1 MSWVTTCFIWFE
13 SELLCITVSSYLE
26 FSEGKVAQKTLNII
40 SISFYF
46 YKAQHL
52 AAAFLRFGRSCALLE
67 DYNYQKPSRLR
78 NIYRISAFW
87 SAGRGA
93 SPHVWNNQI
102 QAFGYIYFLSWR
114 LKAVFC
120 RDVSAVLR
128 EWDRGQSLHSEGTV
142 FTFFASIAWMCYF
155 VYCISFPC

>member
-1 MSWVTTCFIWFE
+1 MSWVTTCCFIWFE

-46 YKAQHL
+46 YKAQHW
-52 AAAFLRFGRSCALLE
+52 ATAFLRFGRSCALLE

-78 NIYRISAFW
+78 NINRISVFW

-102 QAFGYIYFLSWR
+102 QAFGYIYFYLEG
-114 LKAVFC
+114 LKQFFVEMFLQYYVNETGD
-120 RDVSAVLR
+120 RVYTLKVSC
-128 EWDRGQSLHSEGTV
+128 LHFLLV
-142 FTFFASIAWMCYF
+142 
-155 VYCISFPC
+155 

>member
-13 SELLCITVSSYLE
+13 SEPLWITVSSYLE

-40 SISFYF
+40 SISFCF
-46 YKAQHL
+46 YKKAPHFT
-52 AAAFLRFGRSCALLE
+52 AAFLLFGRSCALLE

-87 SAGRGA
+87 SAVRGA

-102 QAFGYIYFLSWR
+102 QAFEDIYFYLEG
-114 LKAVFC
+114 LKHFFVEMFLQYY
-120 RDVSAVLR
+120 VN
-128 EWDRGQSLHSEGTV
+128 ETGDRVYTLKVPCLHFLLV
-142 FTFFASIAWMCYF
+142 
-155 VYCISFPC
+155 